1 MEQSI
6 PSCTAVQCTRGRA
19 RWPRG
24 RATGA
29 GGIWRHPG
37 GGTRTNGQKPPPHLV
52 TPEPI
57 PISPNLRAS
66 TPPCPICSA
75 ATSSLAISL
84 SPSTRR
90 VHPFLTAPVGR
101 PVRAWG
107 ERASLVCRP
116 PVGLL
121 RLVLELTAFRA
132 SRGTVTAGL
141 FWVAGE
147 AAGRSTAVLSTCT
160 GTCEF

>member
-57 PISPNLRAS
+57 PISPNLHASVSYLQRGHELSGYLTIPLDATRPPISDRAGRPAGTGVGRAS
-66 TPPCPICSA
+66 EPRV
-75 ATSSLAISL
+75 
-84 SPSTRR
+84 PS
-90 VHPFLTAPVGR
+90 
-101 PVRAWG
+101 
-107 ERASLVCRP
+107 
-116 PVGLL
+116 
-121 RLVLELTAFRA
+121 
-132 SRGTVTAGL
+132 SRGASSVGFGAHCVSGKP
-141 FWVAGE
+141 GDGD
-147 AAGRSTAVLSTCT
+147 GRVVLGSGGSGGAFNCSPLNLYRDL
-160 GTCEF
+160 